1 MTKKDLAL
9 WDNPFGLL
17 RRFTGD
23 MERFFDE
30 YAADRLMPGE
40 FRLSRE
46 ARWIP
51 SVDAFEKNGSLIVR
65 ADLPGVTKDA
75 VNVEVAEDLLTIKGE
90 RNKEFEEEKEGV
102 YHHERVYGSFC
113 RTFPLPEGVK
123 SEDVKATFSNGVLEV
138 TVPLPVAKKEVKAR
152 HVDVQ
157 EVPRE
162 TKTKTE
168 TKVKPAA

>member
-1 MTKKDLAL
+1 MKKDLAL
-9 WDNPFGLL
+9 WNNPFGLL
-17 RRFTGD
+17 HRFTED

-30 YAADRLMPGE
+30 FATGRLAPDNA
-40 FRLSRE
+40 RLSRE

-51 SVDAFEKNGSLIVR
+51 NVDAFEQNGNLVVR

-75 VNVEVAEDLLTIKGE
+75 VNVEVAEGLLTIKGE

-102 YHHERVYGSFC
+102 YRHERAYGSFY
-113 RTFPLPEGVK
+113 RAFPLPQGVK

-152 HVDVQ
+152 HVDVR
-157 EVPRE
+157 EVSGG
-162 TKTKTE
+162 TKTE

>member
-30 YAADRLMPGE
+30 FATGRLMPGE
-40 FRLSRE
+40 SRLSRE

-51 SVDAFEKNGSLIVR
+51 NVDAFEKNGSLIVR

-75 VNVEVAEDLLTIKGE
+75 VNVEVVEGLLTIKGE

-102 YHHERVYGSFC
+102 YRHERAYGSFY
-113 RTFPLPEGVK
+113 RAFPLPEGVR
-123 SEDVKATFSNGVLEV
+123 SEEVKATFSNGVLEV

-157 EVPRE
+157 DVSGEKKAE
-162 TKTKTE
+162 TKAKS
-168 TKVKPAA
+168 AA